1 MRESKKGKERKQ
13 ESEREKAR
21 KGKRESNKAKER
33 KQESEREKNNIP
45 LLPGPECVV
54 FRVSL
59 SVDAGVRKSSG
70 INLCGTC
77 ACREAVP
84 FIPVPRLQPVN
95 RSLSSTTIY
104 RLQPAYK
111 RNDP

>member
-1 MRESKKGKERKQ
+1 MKERKQEGKREKANERKQERERERCKKVKEIKQ
-13 ESEREKAR
+13 ESERE
-21 KGKRESNKAKER
+21 E
-33 KQESEREKNNIP
+33 NNI
-45 LLPGPECVV
+45 LILPGPECVV

-70 INLCGTC
+70 INLCGTY

-95 RSLSSTTIY
+95 RSLTSTTIY